1 MSKIEEFDKGGSME
15 LHDIPLLIDEYKT
28 ALAEKEREIDW
39 LRSQVANFQRWLSNG
54 VYYTNAEYEEQVR
67 KPKLKLQADLYQV
80 VGEAVKFA
88 ELYTNAGVRKRFLCF
103 NEHYHEAMCFLT
115 SPQVQAWRKGKEGK
129 G

>member
-1 MSKIEEFDKGGSME
+1 MSEEDETWMEKSMHGQFV
-15 LHDIPLLIDEYKT
+15 LFTDHQA
-28 ALAEKEREIDW
+28 ALAEKERELDRAKI
-39 LRSQVANFQRWLSNG
+39 QVANFQRWLSNG

>member
-67 KPKLKLQADLYQV
+67 KPKLKLKADLYQV
-80 VGEAVKFA
+80 VGEAVWA
-88 ELYTNAGVRKRFLCF
+88 MRCVLSDYPEGCSAWCNANEFL
-103 NEHYHEAMCFLT
+103 A
-115 SPQVQAWRKGKEGK
+115 SPLVQSWQARQQEGK